1 MVLVGFCWTKKTGG
15 PLNIATGD
23 SLRLTIVS
31 KLESEAIE
39 PEVKKT
45 DIWFS
50 PKERNSHCVI
60 VTGHVDNRAITFTP
74 SGRQLG

>member
-1 MVLVGFCWTKKTGG
+1 MVLVGFCWAKKTGG

-23 SLRLTIVS
+23 SLHLTIVS
-31 KLESEAIE
+31 ELESEAIE

-50 PKERNSHCVI
+50 SKERNSHC
-60 VTGHVDNRAITFTP
+60 HCHRA
-74 SGRQLG
+74 R

>member
-1 MVLVGFCWTKKTGG
+1 MVLVGFCWSEKTGG
-15 PLNIATGD
+15 PLNITTGD
-23 SLRLTIVS
+23 SLSLTIVS

-50 PKERNSHCVI
+50 PEERNSHSVI
-60 VTGHVDNRAITFTP
+60 VSRYADIHAITFAP
-74 SGRQLG
+74 SGRQL

>member
-15 PLNIATGD
+15 PLNITTGD

-50 PKERNSHCVI
+50 PKERNSH
-60 VTGHVDNRAITFTP
+60 
-74 SGRQLG
+74 

>member
-1 MVLVGFCWTKKTGG
+1 MVLVGFCWAKKTGG

-23 SLRLTIVS
+23 SLLLTIVS
-31 KLESEAIE
+31 ELESEAIE

-50 PKERNSHCVI
+50 SKERNSHCPC
-60 VTGHVDNRAITFTP
+60 HRA
-74 SGRQLG
+74 R

>member
-1 MVLVGFCWTKKTGG
+1 MVLVGFCWAKKTGG
-15 PLNIATGD
+15 SLNIATGD

-31 KLESEAIE
+31 ELESEAIE

-50 PKERNSHCVI
+50 SKERNSHC
-60 VTGHVDNRAITFTP
+60 HCHRA
-74 SGRQLG
+74 R